1 MSKAILLLGRL
12 LLALIFLYSGYHKL
26 ADPSGP
32 TMRLADKGVPLP
44 EILAIAGGAIEI
56 LGGLMMGLGYRL
68 RLGAVLLIVFL
79 IPTTLLFH
87 PPTDAGQTTQF
98 LKNLAILGGLL
109 VVVGADAAELDD

>member
-1 MSKAILLLGRL
+1 VGKVILLVGRI

-26 ADPSGP
+26 ADPAVP
-32 TMRLADKGVPLP
+32 TARLVAKDVPLADVLV
-44 EILAIAGGAIEI
+44 LTAGIVEI

-68 RLGAVLLIVFL
+68 RLGAFLLIVFL
-79 IPTTLLFH
+79 IPTTLILH

-109 VVVGADAAELDD
+109 VVIGADAAELDD